1 MSLKTQNA
9 YEHDKLMHFFVGE
22 NCPPFISA
30 SQTTYNEYK
39 KSLDEINA
47 LITYFQDIG
56 VPEEVAYL
64 RRMLMRTKMQMRE
77 IKQIIEAEIDSEED
91 TYS

>member
-64 RRMLMRTKMQMRE
+64 RRVKMRIKMQMRE
-77 IKQIIEAEIDSEED
+77 IKKNIEAKTGEEENR
-91 TYS
+91 YS